1 MSLRFDALR
10 LLSDGGFHSGV
21 ELGTALGVTR
31 TAVWK
36 HVRAQ
41 GELGLDIYAVPG
53 KGYRL
58 AQAIALLD
66 RDAIAAAMAT
76 DGRAL
81 LGGLEIHRTND
92 STDSY
97 LMTQASTG
105 LRSGHACLA
114 EHQAA
119 GPGRPGPPWIS
130 PYAANLYLSVLWR
143 FTVDPAQL
151 SGVGLAVCVALHR
164 ALRE

>member
-10 LLSDGGFHSGV
+10 LFSDGGFHSGV
-21 ELGTALGVTR
+21 ELGNALGVTR

-36 HVRAQ
+36 HVRAL
-41 GELGLDIYAVPG
+41 GELGLDSYAVPG

-58 AQAIALLD
+58 AQAIELLD
-66 RDAIAAAMAT
+66 RDAIDAAMAT

-81 LGGLEIHRTND
+81 LGGLEIHRTID
-92 STDSY
+92 STSSY
-97 LMTQASTG
+97 LMKQASPG

-119 GPGRPGPPWIS
+119 GRGRRGRPWIS
-130 PYAANLYLSVLWR
+130 PYDANLYLSVQWR
-143 FTVDPAQL
+143 FPQEPAHL
-151 SGVGLAVCVALHR
+151 RGV
-164 ALRE
+164 

>member
-21 ELGTALGVTR
+21 ELGNALGVFC

-36 HVRAQ
+36 HVRAL

-58 AQAIALLD
+58 VLVVELLD
-66 RDAIAAAMAT
+66 RDAIDAAMAT

-81 LGGLEIHRTND
+81 LGGLEFLRSID
-92 STDSY
+92 STISY
-97 LMTQASTG
+97 LM
-105 LRSGHACLA
+105 
-114 EHQAA
+114 
-119 GPGRPGPPWIS
+119 
-130 PYAANLYLSVLWR
+130 
-143 FTVDPAQL
+143 
-151 SGVGLAVCVALHR
+151 
-164 ALRE
+164 